1 MHWGNSE
8 VTGRGL
14 IALAGKGQIYSI
26 DLKEGEQYIAH
37 PGYVELIRSFPS
49 CTNYTLMHYM
59 KQCDCLHDDKHS
71 STALQVQVDDP

>member
-26 DLKEGEQYIAH
+26 KLKEGEQYIAH
-37 PGYVELIRSFPS
+37 PGYVELVQNFPS
-49 CTNYTLMHYM
+49 YTDHTLMYCM
-59 KQCDCLHDDKHS
+59 QECDCLHDNTDS
-71 STALQVQVDDP
+71 SAAL

>member
-37 PGYVELIRSFPS
+37 PGYVEAIRGFPS
-49 CTNYTLMHYM
+49 CTNYTY
-59 KQCDCLHDDKHS
+59 
-71 STALQVQVDDP
+71 TNALYKAM